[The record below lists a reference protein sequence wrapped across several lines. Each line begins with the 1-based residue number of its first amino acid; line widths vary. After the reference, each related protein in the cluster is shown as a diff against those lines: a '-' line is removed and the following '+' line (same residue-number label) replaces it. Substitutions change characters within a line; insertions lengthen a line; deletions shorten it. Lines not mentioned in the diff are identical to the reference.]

1 MTDTETIVITD
12 PDSDRYHTFGYI
24 SWWQQEVVRNAT
36 VMVIGAGALGN
47 EVIKNLALMGIGN
60 ILIADFDTIED
71 SNLSRSVLFRADD
84 RGRRKVDAAAEAA
97 KAINPDVKVKAW
109 HGDINYEMGLG
120 VFRHVDAIVGCLDN
134 REARLSINRFSW
146 AVDRPWVDGAI
157 QELMGIVRVFRPGE
171 GACYECTLTDL
182 DYQIINLRYSCPLLA
197 RQDILMGKVPTTP
210 TSASI
215 VAAFQTQEALKL
227 LHDMEVQPGKAL
239 MINGLTNDI
248 YLTEYPV
255 KEACMSH
262 SRLEPI
268 IELPE
273 ATAAETTLADL
284 LAIARERLGPEAVL
298 EFDSELVIA
307 MTCNSC
313 GNEEPIFKRMARLYE
328 DAAVCPVCGAK
339 REMRMT
345 HRITGE
351 EAFLERTFA
360 EVDVPPLGIV
370 RARNGSERVYYE
382 LTGDKA
388 TFCSSLDLKS
398 CHAAACPAETGANG
412 CNRNNRF
419 A

>member
-1 MTDTETIVITD
+1 MTDTELIVITD

-36 VMVIGAGALGN
+36 VLVIGAGALGN

-71 SNLSRSVLFRADD
+71 SNLSRSVLFRSTD
-84 RGRRKVDAAAEAA
+84 RGRRKVDAAAEAV
-97 KAINPDVKVKAW
+97 KSINPDVKVKAW

-146 AVDRPWVDGAI
+146 AINRPWVDGAI

-227 LHDMEVQPGKAL
+227 LHNMEVQPGKAL

-255 KEACMSH
+255 KEFCMSH

-268 IELPE
+268 VELPE
-273 ATAAETTLADL
+273 ATAAATTLADL
-284 LAIARERLGPEAVL
+284 LETARGQLGPEAVL
-298 EFDSELVIA
+298 EFDSELVIS
-307 MTCNSC
+307 MVCGSC
-313 GNEEPIFKRMARLYE
+313 GNDEPIFKRMARLYE
-328 DAAVCPVCGAK
+328 DEATCPICGAK
-339 REMRMT
+339 REMQMT
-345 HRITGE
+345 HRISGE
-351 EAFLERTFA
+351 EDFLDRTFA
-360 EVDVPPLGIV
+360 EVDVPPLGIL

-388 TFCSSLDLKS
+388 TFLQ
-398 CHAAACPAETGANG
+398 
-412 CNRNNRF
+412 F

>member
-1 MTDTETIVITD
+1 MTETETLIITD
-12 PDSDRYHTFGYI
+12 PESDRYHTFGYI
-24 SWWQQEVVRNAT
+24 SWWQQEVVRDAT
-36 VMVIGAGALGN
+36 VLVIGAGALGN

-71 SNLSRSVLFRADD
+71 SNLSRSVLFRAGD
-84 RGRRKVDAAAEAA
+84 RGRRKVDAAAQAA
-97 KAINPDVKVKAW
+97 KTINPDVKVKAW

-146 AVDRPWVDGAI
+146 AVNRPWVDGAI

-197 RQDILMGKVPTTP
+197 RENILQGKVPTTP

-215 VAAFQTQEALKL
+215 IAAFQTQEALKL
-227 LHDMEVQPGKAL
+227 LHNMEVQPGKAL

-255 KEACMSH
+255 KEFCMSH
-262 SRLEPI
+262 STLEPI
-268 IELPE
+268 VELPE
-273 ATAAETTLADL
+273 ASASATTLAEL

-298 EFDSELVIA
+298 EFDSELVVS
-307 MTCNSC
+307 MDCGSC
-313 GNEEPIFKRMARLYE
+313 GLEEPVFQRMARLYE
-328 DAAVCPVCGAK
+328 AQAICPNCGAK
-339 REMRMT
+339 REMRLT

-351 EAFLERTFA
+351 EEFLGRALA
-360 EVDVPPLGIV
+360 EIDVPPLGIV
-370 RARNGSERVYYE
+370 RARNGNERIYYE

-388 TFCSSLDLKS
+388 TFLQ
-398 CHAAACPAETGANG
+398 
-412 CNRNNRF
+412 F

>member
-1 MTDTETIVITD
+1 MTDTETETIVITD

-36 VMVIGAGALGN
+36 VLVIGAGALGN
-47 EVIKNLALMGIGN
+47 EVIKNLTLMGIGN

-84 RGRRKVDAAAEAA
+84 RGRRKVDAAADGV
-97 KAINPDVKVKAW
+97 KALNPDVKVKAW
-109 HGDINYEMGLG
+109 HGDINFEMGLG

-146 AVDRPWVDGAI
+146 AVSRPWVDGAI

-197 RQDILMGKVPTTP
+197 RQNILQGKVPTTP

-227 LHDMEVQPGKAL
+227 LHNMEVQPGKAL

-248 YLTEYPV
+248 YMTEYPV
-255 KEACMSH
+255 KAGCMSH
-262 SRLEPI
+262 STLEPI
-268 IELPE
+268 VELPDV
-273 ATAAETTLADL
+273 TADGTTLAAL
-284 LAIARERLGPEAVL
+284 LAIAHERLGPEAVL
-298 EFDSELVIA
+298 EFDTELVVA
-307 MTCNSC
+307 MECGSC
-313 GNEEPIFKRMARLYE
+313 GQDEPIFQRMARLYE
-328 DAAVCPVCGAK
+328 DAAICPNCGAK
-339 REMRMT
+339 REMRLT

-351 EAFLERTFA
+351 EEFLDRTLA
-360 EVDVPPLGIV
+360 QVDVPPLGII
-370 RARNGSERVYYE
+370 RARNGRERVYFE

-388 TFCSSLDLKS
+388 TFLQF
-398 CHAAACPAETGANG
+398 H
-412 CNRNNRF
+412 
-419 A
+419 

>member
-1 MTDTETIVITD
+1 MTETIVITD

-24 SWWQQEVVRNAT
+24 SWWQQEIVRNAT
-36 VMVIGAGALGN
+36 VLVVGAGALGN

-71 SNLSRSVLFRADD
+71 SNLSRSVLFRTSD
-84 RGRRKVDAAAEAA
+84 RGRRKVDAAADAVKE
-97 KAINPDVKVKAW
+97 INPDVNVKAW
-109 HGDINYEMGLG
+109 HGDINFEMGLG

-146 AVDRPWVDGAI
+146 AVNRPWVDGAI

-197 RQDILMGKVPTTP
+197 RQNIMQGKVPTTP

-227 LHDMEVQPGKAL
+227 IHDMEVQPGKAL

-248 YLTEYPV
+248 YMTEYPV
-255 KEACMSH
+255 KEFCMSH
-262 SRLEPI
+262 STLDPI
-268 IELPE
+268 VELPE
-273 ATAAETTLADL
+273 ASAGGTTLAGL
-284 LAIARERLGPEAVL
+284 LAMARERLGPETVL
-298 EFDSELVIA
+298 EFDSELVVKMA
-307 MTCNSC
+307 CGSC
-313 GNEEPIFKRMARLYE
+313 GNEEPIFQRMARLYE
-328 DAAVCPVCGAK
+328 EAAVCPNCGAK
-339 REMRMT
+339 REMQMT
-345 HRITGE
+345 HRIDGAE
-351 EAFLERTFA
+351 DFLDRTLA
-360 EVDVPPLGIV
+360 EVDVPPLGII
-370 RARNGSERVYYE
+370 RARNGGERLYLE

-388 TFCSSLDLKS
+388 AFLQ
-398 CHAAACPAETGANG
+398 
-412 CNRNNRF
+412 F

>member
-1 MTDTETIVITD
+1 MTETTETTETIVITD

-24 SWWQQEVVRNAT
+24 SWWQQDVVRNAT
-36 VMVIGAGALGN
+36 VMVVGAGALGN

-71 SNLSRSVLFRADD
+71 SNLSRSVLFRSSD

-97 KAINPDVKVKAW
+97 KALNPDVNVMPW
-109 HGDINYEMGLG
+109 HGNINFELGLG

-146 AVDRPWVDGAI
+146 AVNRPWIDGAI

-197 RQDILMGKVPTTP
+197 RQNILQGKVPTTP

-227 LHDMEVQPGKAL
+227 IHNMEVQPGKAL

-248 YLTEYPV
+248 YMTEYPV
-255 KEACMSH
+255 KPMCMSH
-262 SRLEPI
+262 SMLDPI

-273 ATAAETTLADL
+273 ATAAGTTLEEL
-284 LAIARERLGPEAVL
+284 LVIAREQLGPDAVL
-298 EFDSELVIA
+298 EFDGELVVS
-307 MTCNSC
+307 MVCDTCKV
-313 GNEEPIFKRMARLYE
+313 ETPVFQRMARLYE
-328 DAAVCPVCGAK
+328 DAAVCPTCGG
-339 REMRMT
+339 RRDMRLT
-345 HRITGE
+345 HRISGDE
-351 EAFLERTFA
+351 DFLGRTLA
-360 EVDVPPLGIV
+360 EVDTPPLGIV
-370 RARNGSERVYYE
+370 RARNGSESVYYE
-382 LTGDKA
+382 LTGDQE
-388 TFCSSLDLKS
+388 TFL
-398 CHAAACPAETGANG
+398 
-412 CNRNNRF
+412 RF
-419 A
+419 S

>member
-1 MTDTETIVITD
+1 MTEAETIVITD

-24 SWWQQEVVRNAT
+24 SWWQQEVVRDAT
-36 VMVIGAGALGN
+36 VLVIGAGALGN
-47 EVIKNLALMGIGN
+47 EVIKNLTLMGIGN

-71 SNLSRSVLFRADD
+71 SNLSRSVLFRAGD

-109 HGDINYEMGLG
+109 HGDINFEMGLG

-227 LHDMEVQPGKAL
+227 LHNMEVQPGKAL

-248 YLTEYPV
+248 YITEYPI
-255 KEACMSH
+255 KEFCMSH

-273 ATAAETTLADL
+273 ATAQGTTLAGL
-284 LAIARERLGPEAVL
+284 LATARERIGPEAVL

-307 MTCNSC
+307 MECAAC
-313 GNEEPIFKRMARLYE
+313 GNVEPVFQRMARLYE
-328 DAAVCPVCGAK
+328 DAAVCPNCGAK
-339 REMRMT
+339 REMRLT

-351 EAFLERTFA
+351 EEFIDRTLA
-360 EVDVPPLGIV
+360 DVDVPPLGII

-388 TFCSSLDLKS
+388 TFLQ
-398 CHAAACPAETGANG
+398 
-412 CNRNNRF
+412 F

>member
-388 TFCSSLDLKS
+388 TFLQ
-398 CHAAACPAETGANG
+398 
-412 CNRNNRF
+412 F

>member
-1 MTDTETIVITD
+1 MTDTETETIVITD

-36 VMVIGAGALGN
+36 VLVIGAGALGN
-47 EVIKNLALMGIGN
+47 EVIKNLTLMGIGN

-84 RGRRKVDAAAEAA
+84 RGRRKVDAAADGV
-97 KAINPDVKVKAW
+97 KALNPDVKVKTW
-109 HGDINYEMGLG
+109 HGDINFEMGLG

-146 AVDRPWVDGAI
+146 AVSRPWVDGAI

-197 RQDILMGKVPTTP
+197 RQNILQGKVPTTP

-227 LHDMEVQPGKAL
+227 LHNMEVQPGKAL

-248 YLTEYPV
+248 YMTEYPV
-255 KEACMSH
+255 KAGCMSH
-262 SRLEPI
+262 STLEPI
-268 IELPE
+268 VELPDV
-273 ATAAETTLADL
+273 TADGTTLAAL
-284 LAIARERLGPEAVL
+284 LAIARERLGPEVVL
-298 EFDSELVIA
+298 EFDTELVVA
-307 MTCNSC
+307 MECGSC
-313 GNEEPIFKRMARLYE
+313 GQDEPIFQRMARLYE
-328 DAAVCPVCGAK
+328 DAAICPNCGAK
-339 REMRMT
+339 REMRLT

-351 EAFLERTFA
+351 EEFLDRTLA
-360 EVDVPPLGIV
+360 QVDVPPLGII
-370 RARNGSERVYYE
+370 RARNGRERVYFE

-388 TFCSSLDLKS
+388 TFLQF
-398 CHAAACPAETGANG
+398 H
-412 CNRNNRF
+412 
-419 A
+419 

>member
-1 MTDTETIVITD
+1 MDNPDVIINDAIVITD

-24 SWWQQEVVRNAT
+24 SWWRQEVVRDAT
-36 VMVIGAGALGN
+36 VLVVGAGALGN

-71 SNLSRSVLFRADD
+71 SNLSRSVLFRSSD
-84 RGRRKVDAAAEAA
+84 RGRRKVDAAAEAV
-97 KAINPDVKVKAW
+97 KALNPDVKVKAW

-134 REARLSINRFSW
+134 REARLSINRYSW

-157 QELMGIVRVFRPGE
+157 QELMGIVRVFWPGQ

-197 RQDILMGKVPTTP
+197 RQDILQGKVPTTP

-227 LHDMEVQPGKAL
+227 IHDMEVQPGKAL

-255 KEACMSH
+255 KEMCMSH
-262 SRLEPI
+262 ARLEPI
-268 IELPE
+268 VELPD
-273 ATAAETTLADL
+273 ATAAGTTLADL
-284 LAIARERLGPEAVL
+284 LAIARDQLGDEAAL
-298 EFDSELVIA
+298 EFDGEMVVS
-307 MTCNSC
+307 MTCTSC
-313 GNEEPIFKRMARLYE
+313 GAEEMIFKRMARLYE
-328 DAAVCPVCGAK
+328 DAAVCPACGGR
-339 REMRMT
+339 REMTLT
-345 HRITGE
+345 HRISGD
-351 EAFLERTFA
+351 EAFLDRTLA
-360 EVDVPPLGIV
+360 EVDVPPLGII
-370 RARNGSERVYYE
+370 RARNGQDRVYYE

-388 TFCSSLDLKS
+388 TFLQF
-398 CHAAACPAETGANG
+398 E
-412 CNRNNRF
+412 
-419 A
+419 